1 MANPNGNPKF
11 ALIRNRDTSL
21 ATGARM
27 KKADVF
33 AKKIFL
39 IFLQNSDEIGH
50 MNRKEMANWLNSEG
64 IFNRQ
69 GRKWTR
75 QSLIR
80 LHKRFNRI
88 GRDEL
93 MRDVLM

>member
-21 ATGARM
+21 ATDARVT
-27 KKADVF
+27 KADDY
-33 AKKIFL
+33 AQKIL
-39 IFLQNSDEIGH
+39 VILRENVDEIVG
-50 MNRKEMANWLNSEG
+50 MNRKELANWLNSEG

-75 QSLIR
+75 YSLIR
-80 LHKRFNRI
+80 LYKRLKQI
-88 GRDEL
+88 GPP
-93 MRDVLM
+93 

>member
-1 MANPNGNPKF
+1 MANPNGNPNF

-21 ATGARM
+21 ATDARVTM
-27 KKADVF
+27 ADYF
-33 AKKIFL
+33 AKKILL
-39 IFLQNSDEIGH
+39 ILRQNSKEIGH
-50 MNRKEMANWLNSEG
+50 MNRKEMANWLNSKG

-80 LHKRFNRI
+80 LYKRFNRI
-88 GRDEL
+88 GPDEL